1 MEDLFLDFTRSILRL
16 NKLVQKIKTFEIEKF
31 GLKPIHVM
39 CGYYLN
45 KNPQGLTAKEL
56 SDLTLED
63 KAAISRALKM
73 MLERGYVKYDANR
86 RNATIKLTDE
96 GKRFTNVICA
106 RAEKA
111 VAAGSMQFKEEERIF
126 FYRSLDVINEN
137 LRAYYEEL
145 IKPSIKVLGKK

>member
-1 MEDLFLDFTRSILRL
+1 MEDVFVDFTLSILRL

-45 KNPQGLTAKEL
+45 KHPQGLTAKEL
-56 SDLTLED
+56 SELTLED

-73 MLERGYVKYDANR
+73 MQERGYVNYDADR
-86 RNATIKLTDE
+86 RNAIIKLTEE
-96 GKRFTNVICA
+96 GKQFTSIICA

-111 VAAGSMQFKEEERIF
+111 VAAGSMDFTEEERNF
-126 FYRSLDVINEN
+126 FYKSLDVINEN
-137 LRAYYEEL
+137 LRGYYEEL
-145 IKPSIKVLGKK
+145 IKKRQ

>member
-1 MEDLFLDFTRSILRL
+1 MEDLFVDFTLSILRL

-31 GLKPIHVM
+31 GLKPIHVL

-56 SDLTLED
+56 SELTLED

-73 MLERGYVKYDANR
+73 MQEKGYVIYDPNR
-86 RNATIKLTDE
+86 RNSTIKLTEE
-96 GKRFTNVICA
+96 GKQFTNVICT

-111 VAAGSMQFKEEERIF
+111 VAAGSMDFTEAERIF
-126 FYRSLDVINEN
+126 FYRSLGVINEN
-137 LRAYYEEL
+137 LRTYYKEL
-145 IKPSIKVLGKK
+145 IKNEK